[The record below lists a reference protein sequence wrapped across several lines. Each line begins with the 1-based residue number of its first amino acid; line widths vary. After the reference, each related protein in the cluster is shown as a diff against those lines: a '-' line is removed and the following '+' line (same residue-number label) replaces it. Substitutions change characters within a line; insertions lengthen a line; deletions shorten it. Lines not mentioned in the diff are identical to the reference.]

1 MKHYAENL
9 GYEYL
14 SASSKQEFIQCYE
27 RFITPELTEKP
38 MIFEI
43 FTQVDNENEALK
55 QIWNIE
61 VPGAKTIIKQSI
73 KKILG
78 DKVVNLIKE
87 VIK

>member
-1 MKHYAENL
+1 
-9 GYEYL
+9 
-14 SASSKQEFIQCYE
+14 
-27 RFITPELTEKP
+27 

-61 VPGAKTIIKQSI
+61 EPDTKTIIKQSI

-78 DKVVNLIKE
+78 DKVVNLVKE

>member
-1 MKHYAENL
+1 
-9 GYEYL
+9 
-14 SASSKQEFIQCYE
+14 
-27 RFITPELTEKP
+27 